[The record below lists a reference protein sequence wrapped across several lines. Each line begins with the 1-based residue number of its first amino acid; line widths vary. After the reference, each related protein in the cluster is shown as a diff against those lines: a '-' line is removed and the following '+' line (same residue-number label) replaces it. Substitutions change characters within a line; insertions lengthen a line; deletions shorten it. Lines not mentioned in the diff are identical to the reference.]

1 MYSVSSFSCQ
11 IYNYSKAYIRCYI
24 IISLYIALA
33 GAVGLIFSGGMAGVS
48 LWLAI
53 FPADV
58 IKSRIQVPLYYIY
71 LLFHVILSSS
81 LMLLI

>member
-1 MYSVSSFSCQ
+1 MFSVSSFSCQ
-11 IYNYSKAYIRCYI
+11 IKAYIRCYI
-24 IISLYIALA
+24 IFSLYIALA

-58 IKSRIQVPLYYIY
+58 IKSRIQVPLYYIIISCD
-71 LLFHVILSSS
+71 LIL
-81 LMLLI
+81 

>member
-1 MYSVSSFSCQ
+1 M
-11 IYNYSKAYIRCYI
+11 
-24 IISLYIALA
+24 LYISFYVALA
-33 GAVGLIFSGGMAGVS
+33 GALGLTFSGGMAGVS

-58 IKSRIQVPLYYIY
+58 IKSRIQVPLYFVTI
-71 LLFHVILSSS
+71 LSVILSSS

>member
-1 MYSVSSFSCQ
+1 
-11 IYNYSKAYIRCYI
+11 
-24 IISLYIALA
+24 LA

-58 IKSRIQVPLYYIY
+58 IKSRIQVPLYMYFIIISS
-71 LLFHVILSSS
+71 VILSSS

>member
-1 MYSVSSFSCQ
+1 MHSISSLSCQ
-11 IYNYSKAYIRCYI
+11 MYNNKAYIRCYI

-33 GAVGLIFSGGMAGVS
+33 GAAGLIFSGGMAGVC

-58 IKSRIQVPLYYIY
+58 IKSRIQVPLY
-71 LLFHVILSSS
+71 FVIISSDLLSSS
-81 LMLLI
+81 LVLLI